1 MENKNNEPKHQH
13 RIPTEIEYVEKGRWK
28 VDENIITVVGGLP
41 NEPKQP
47 VASIKLIGYDD
58 NKKPILAV
66 IDLDG
71 NEITERSSNLYQL
84 KRYCL
89 DNEQRLTK
97 EMLIRKNPEQVKEQP
112 VEQPEVKKE
121 IPEIQKESSEVKK
134 GKDLKSIRKGTEEKQ
149 KENEQN
155 LTR

>member
-1 MENKNNEPKHQH
+1 MEQGKNDQPKHE
-13 RIPTEIEYVEKGRWK
+13 RRVPTEIEYVEKGRWK
-28 VDENIITVVGGLP
+28 VDENIITIMGGVP

-47 VASIKLIGYDD
+47 IASIKLIGYDD

-66 IDLDG
+66 LDLNS

-84 KRYCL
+84 KKYCL

-97 EMLIRKNPEQVKEQP
+97 EMLSPKNPEHEKEQP
-112 VEQPEVKKE
+112 VVQPEVKKE
-121 IPEIQKESSEVKK
+121 TPEVKK
-134 GKDLKSIRKGTEEKQ
+134 GKDLKSIRKGADEKH